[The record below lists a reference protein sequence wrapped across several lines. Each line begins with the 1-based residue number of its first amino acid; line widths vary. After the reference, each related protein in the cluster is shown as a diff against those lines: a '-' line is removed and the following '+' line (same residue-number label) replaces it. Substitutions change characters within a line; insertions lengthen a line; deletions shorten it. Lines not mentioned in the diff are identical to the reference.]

1 MTWRPGPRLTPPPP
15 PHDAEPPAWGQPG
28 GDCSIVT
35 PMQTPVVARGG
46 RRSLLPSLL
55 PPCLLG
61 PGVAVVCWLLL
72 LLVKGTVVLIA
83 YALGIAM
90 IAVPLLLTR
99 RLLTGQPGDERRR
112 RMVPVATVVL
122 LGAVLCVAAH
132 LVDDHGWLLVVIPVA
147 AV

>member
-1 MTWRPGPRLTPPPP
+1 MRTP
-15 PHDAEPPAWGQPG
+15 A
-28 GDCSIVT
+28 
-35 PMQTPVVARGG
+35 VARG

-55 PPCLLG
+55 ATCLLG
-61 PGVAVVCWLLL
+61 AGVAVVCWLLL

-99 RLLTGQPGDERRR
+99 RLLTGQPGAERRR
-112 RMVPVATVVL
+112 RAATVATVVA

-132 LVDDHGWLLVVIPVA
+132 LVDEHGWLLVVIPVA
-147 AV
+147 AVLLSRLAQAGAVGLRRIRRR